1 MPGGERQIPYDLTLK
16 WNLMNKRN
24 KQNKTRDIEIENKLI
39 VMRRE
44 VGGDNVGKGGRG
56 FQEQL

>member
-1 MPGGERQIPYDLTLK
+1 
-16 WNLMNKRN
+16 MNKRN

-44 VGGDNVGKGGRG
+44 VGGDKGGKG

>member
-44 VGGDNVGKGGRG
+44 VGGDKGGKG